1 MRKTVYRLKK
11 FRLNE
16 VSLVDR
22 PACDIA
28 TLERIELIKRRDSLD
43 AQPPSNTNPAQE
55 NHPMTSEEPDALSDS
70 AFAYIEPGGSKDVTG
85 KTVPRRLRHFPIH
98 DPEHVRNALARVKQ
112 SKFGAKALPAILAA
126 AKQFGIDV
134 ESHPQQDAGPDNRN
148 QEQPARR
155 ESEPGSPADR
165 DRNIAM
171 SKSKADVDPAI
182 GFAAETPTADYP
194 PGASIA
200 GDSTL
205 AGSDTLAGKALPIET
220 DYPLTLA
227 PGELRKYVPIDAL
240 PIAED
245 DEPPTDATSL
255 SAAIAENA
263 GEHDLGGLCDLFMMV
278 VRNIFRA
285 AGIEYKS
292 AAILTA
298 ADDFKAAVAGL
309 LAEPQI
315 TKRLGPSRW
324 RERAMK
330 VEHAMRT
337 SLRKRALADALHR
350 INFTWPADAV
360 AIRVLGR
367 EDRAVGWL
375 GKADFQKRGAALS
388 AANRSN
394 LHQAR
399 DILVK
404 MCAGAGCD
412 QDRALSTH
420 IDNPIY
426 ASPAAVP
433 AKPTA
438 LASGAATGP
447 EPAAELGK
455 LLDDLRCAAGTLG
468 SAADE
473 VRKVAEASA
482 GSIRKAEGSAKV
494 LTALADRV
502 ARLEA
507 QPDTSRPQPLRAVE
521 KGILLESA
529 ATAADDIRLR
539 INQLQG
545 EAAELRKRGGD
556 VAARKRLSEIGVE
569 IIRLSNR
576 AYYPAA

>member
-22 PACDIA
+22 PACAIA

-43 AQPPSNTNPAQE
+43 TPPPSNTNPAQE
-55 NHPMTSEEPDALSDS
+55 NHSMTSEELGELPD
-70 AFAYIEPGGSKDVTG
+70 
-85 KTVPRRLRHFPIH
+85 
-98 DPEHVRNALARVKQ
+98 
-112 SKFGAKALPAILAA
+112 
-126 AKQFGIDV
+126 
-134 ESHPQQDAGPDNRN
+134 
-148 QEQPARR
+148 
-155 ESEPGSPADR
+155 
-165 DRNIAM
+165 
-171 SKSKADVDPAI
+171 SKADVAPAI
-182 GFAAETPTADYP
+182 GFVGETVTADYP

-200 GDSTL
+200 GESAL
-205 AGSDTLAGKALPIET
+205 AGGEGLAGKALLIET
-220 DYPLTLA
+220 DYPITLA

-240 PIAED
+240 PIVED
-245 DEPPTDATSL
+245 DSPLNDATSL
-255 SAAIAENA
+255 PAAIAENA
-263 GEHDLGGLCDLFMMV
+263 GEQDLGELCDLFMLV
-278 VRNIFRA
+278 VRNILRA
-285 AGIEYKS
+285 AGIEDKS

-298 ADDFKAAVAGL
+298 ADDFKAAVTKL
-309 LAEPQI
+309 LAEPQL

-324 RERAMK
+324 RERAMR

-337 SLRKRALADALHR
+337 SLHKRALADALHQ
-350 INFTWPADAV
+350 INFTWPAGAA
-360 AIRVLGR
+360 AIRVLGKD
-367 EDRAVGWL
+367 DRPMGWL

-388 AANRSN
+388 AANRSDM
-394 LHQAR
+394 HKAR

-404 MCAGAGCD
+404 MCTGAGCD
-412 QDRALSTH
+412 QDRALSAYM
-420 IDNPIY
+420 DNPID
-426 ASPAAVP
+426 ASPTALP
-433 AKPTA
+433 GKTTA
-438 LASGAATGP
+438 LASAATGP

-455 LLDDLRCAAGTLG
+455 LLDDLRRAAGTLG
-468 SAADE
+468 STADE

-521 KGILLESA
+521 KGILIESA

-539 INQLQG
+539 INQLQS

-556 VAARKRLSEIGVE
+556 VTAQKRLSEIGVE
-569 IIRLSNR
+569 IIRLSNG

>member
-43 AQPPSNTNPAQE
+43 GPPPSNTNPAQE
-55 NHPMTSEEPDALSDS
+55 NHSMTSEELGELPD
-70 AFAYIEPGGSKDVTG
+70 
-85 KTVPRRLRHFPIH
+85 
-98 DPEHVRNALARVKQ
+98 
-112 SKFGAKALPAILAA
+112 
-126 AKQFGIDV
+126 
-134 ESHPQQDAGPDNRN
+134 
-148 QEQPARR
+148 
-155 ESEPGSPADR
+155 
-165 DRNIAM
+165 
-171 SKSKADVDPAI
+171 SKADVDPAI
-182 GFAAETPTADYP
+182 GFAAETVTADYP
-194 PGASIA
+194 PGASTA
-200 GDSTL
+200 GDSALT
-205 AGSDTLAGKALPIET
+205 GGEGLAGKALPIEA
-220 DYPLTLA
+220 DYPITLA

-255 SAAIAENA
+255 SAALAENA
-263 GEHDLGGLCDLFMMV
+263 GEHDLGEICDLFMMI

-285 AGIEYKS
+285 AGIQDKS

-298 ADDFKAAVAGL
+298 ADDFKAAVARL
-309 LAEPQI
+309 LAEPQL

-337 SLRKRALADALHR
+337 SLRKRALADALHQ
-350 INFTWPADAV
+350 INFTWPTGAA
-360 AIRVLGR
+360 AIRVLGK
-367 EDRAVGWL
+367 EDRAMGWL

-404 MCAGAGCD
+404 MCAGAGCN
-412 QDRALSTH
+412 QDRTLSACL
-420 IDNPIY
+420 DSPIEE
-426 ASPAAVP
+426 SPSP
-433 AKPTA
+433 LSGKTTG
-438 LASGAATGP
+438 LASSTVPGS
-447 EPAAELGK
+447 EPSAELGK
-455 LLDDLRCAAGTLG
+455 LLDDLRRAAGTLG

-482 GSIRKAEGSAKV
+482 GSIRKSEGSAKV
-494 LTALADRV
+494 LTVLTDRV

-539 INQLQG
+539 INQLQS

-556 VAARKRLSEIGVE
+556 VAAQKRLSEIGVE
-569 IIRLSNR
+569 IIRLSNG